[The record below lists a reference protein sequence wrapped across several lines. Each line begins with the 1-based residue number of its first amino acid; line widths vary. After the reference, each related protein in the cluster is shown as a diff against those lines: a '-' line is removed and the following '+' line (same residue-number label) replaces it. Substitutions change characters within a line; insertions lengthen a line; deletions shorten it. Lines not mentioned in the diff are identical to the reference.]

1 MCWAGKL
8 FAVQQ
13 WFTRHRYHEPERFNW
28 RHWPIGIAI
37 EKGFHSLI
45 EVLLQNGVPADA
57 RALQRACEYR
67 NRDIV
72 ELMFQHGA
80 TVDSVEFD
88 YIVSIGDGEI
98 IRRFIDL
105 GADLITRYPIASGLI
120 RQTRLFLGIYKSNID
135 KHPELQFQAAMAL
148 RHFCDEG
155 SLRGV
160 SLMMWLGA
168 NPRTKVPHDADDEDE
183 EYWDTA
189 MQAAAWKGQMDII
202 KRLKP
207 DPALD
212 DVNQLLNQ
220 SLHCRSMELVR
231 YWVALGADRNHT
243 DAEGHTMHRQIM
255 TSLAWSLESR
265 GHWYFRDDSAAVK
278 QFAKEWFSE
287 DGVKWSLIK
296 SDISALRKV
305 LSRLSD
311 MDAYEFVKLLLAKQA
326 VAADELGEVLD
337 CPKLK
342 EHLKERHAAVAGL
355 IPKLQKWVK
364 AAERKQQLERQRVA
378 ASRRH
383 DRQPTP
389 PRRSYPE
396 SPVTWNDPRYVRRLS
411 DE

>member
-1 MCWAGKL
+1 LCSAGKL
-8 FAVQQ
+8 FAVEQ
-13 WFTRHRYHEPERFNW
+13 WFLRCRYHEPERFDC

-37 EKGFHSLI
+37 EKGFHSLA
-45 EVLLQNGVPADA
+45 EVLLRNGVPADA

-72 ELMFQHGA
+72 ELMFQYGA

-120 RQTRLFLGIYKSNID
+120 RQTRLFLGIYKSNIE

-168 NPRTKVPHDADDEDE
+168 NPRTKVPRNADDEDE

-189 MQAAAWKGQMDII
+189 MQAAAWKGQLDII
-202 KRLKP
+202 RRLKP
-207 DPALD
+207 DSALD
-212 DVNQLLNQ
+212 DVNQLLKQ
-220 SLHCRSMELVR
+220 SLYCHSMELVR
-231 YWVALGADRNHT
+231 YWVSLGADRNHM
-243 DAEGHTMHRQIM
+243 DAEGDTMHRQIT
-255 TSLAWSLESR
+255 TSLGWSLESR
-265 GHWYFRDDSAAVK
+265 SWWSLGGDSVTAK

-287 DGVKWSLIK
+287 DGVKWPLKK
-296 SDISALRKV
+296 SDVRSLRKV

-311 MDAYEFVKLLLAKQA
+311 MEACDFVKLLLAKQA
-326 VAADELGEVLD
+326 MSVDELGVVLD

-342 EHLKERHAAVAGL
+342 EHLKERHAALAGL

-364 AAERKQQLERQRVA
+364 SAERKRQLEQQRVV

-383 DRQPTP
+383 DRQTAP
-389 PRRSYPE
+389 PRRSYSE
-396 SPVTWNDPRYVRRLS
+396 TFVTWNDPRYVRRLS